1 MDENKNYNN
10 MVMEEE
16 EISLYEIF
24 SILVRKK
31 FLIFLFFIIAVAL
44 AVGYILITTPVYE
57 ADATMMVTPLNQYS
71 AVSSLLDGFSS
82 SSSKITT
89 EVELLTSRRN
99 IETALSLLDLSTYY
113 DKDGLPY
120 TEREWKIEDITEG
133 MLTITSVKD
142 TNIVKIAVADPSPEF
157 ARDYANAICDSYNAI
172 LTDYAKDSTQSQL
185 EFVESQIPLNRVEL
199 EKATSALA
207 AFQRDNRMMQVTQE
221 SQIELAKYNY
231 LRSRMA
237 PVSLEIGEAEAIL
250 SVIEGVPSYEEVL
263 ADEGVKSLMKD
274 ISSASKELLMFELLA
289 ISTGDRASSITS
301 MLNEDQLSRYYTL
314 SQNITG
320 YERNLTDRIRILS
333 SIDGVSSQ
341 TYAKAMTQKVM
352 GENEIAILT
361 TEADNSNAMLEKL
374 PELQKQLAELQAY
387 VEVYQT
393 MAVSLLQMKQ
403 EANLYNASITD
414 NVTEID
420 RAVLPEDPIS
430 PKKAMVLL
438 AAGFL
443 GLALGI
449 GISIILEFNDKSICS
464 VEDLKKI
471 LPSDVPVLGWIPML
485 KPKRKDRYF
494 GSVVLNNPASF
505 EAEKYKLI
513 ASSFI
518 FNQKKGDKHRVV
530 TVCSDDKNEGKT
542 SVMANVAVSLTQNG
556 YKVLLI
562 DGDLRMPSCEQFF
575 RIEHQVRGLC
585 DIVIEGED
593 LNNCIVKPI
602 AEVENLHLLPCGTK
616 PLIPSV
622 IYAHENF
629 SALIEQVKEIYDIV
643 LFDAPP
649 LEYAS
654 ELLSLVRFAPE
665 VLIVSRAGISNK
677 LVLSDMIESLR
688 NAGAKISGVCLNALI
703 YSHGTKGSYGY
714 GYSHASKD
722 KASMASVM
730 KRIPFFS
737 SRKVYYRKRYKRDTK
752 YRDRGVS
759 GVKIRPSHPYA
770 PELDA

>member
-1 MDENKNYNN
+1 MDENRTYNN
-10 MVMEEE
+10 TVMEED

-31 FLIFLFFIIAVAL
+31 FLICLFFVVFVAL
-44 AVGYILITTPVYE
+44 AVGYIFIATPIYE
-57 ADATMMVTPLNQYS
+57 ADATMMVTPLNQSS
-71 AVSSLLDGFSS
+71 AVSSLLEGFSS

-99 IETALSLLDLSTYY
+99 IENALSLLDLSSYY

-120 TEREWKIEDITEG
+120 TEREFTAAGIAEH

-142 TNIVKIAVADPSPEF
+142 TNIVKIIVSDPSPEF
-157 ARDYANAICDSYNAI
+157 AQDFANAICDSYNSI

-231 LRSRMA
+231 LKNRMA
-237 PVSLEIGEAEAIL
+237 PVSLEIGEAEAVI
-250 SVIEGVPSYEEVL
+250 SVIEGVPTYEEIL
-263 ADEGVKSLMKD
+263 ADESVRALMKD
-274 ISSASKELLMFELLA
+274 ISSASRELLMFDLLA
-289 ISTGDRASSITS
+289 ISTGGGASSITS

-314 SQNITG
+314 SQNMTG
-320 YERNLTDRIRILS
+320 FERNLTDRIRTLS
-333 SIDGVSSQ
+333 TVDGISSQ

-361 TEADNSNAMLEKL
+361 AEADNSNVMLEKL
-374 PELQKQLAELQAY
+374 PELQRQLAELQSD

-393 MAVSLLQMKQ
+393 MEVSLLQMKQ

-420 RAVLPEDPIS
+420 RAALPEEPVS
-430 PKKAMVLL
+430 PQKAKVLL
-438 AAGFL
+438 VAGFL
-443 GLALGI
+443 GLAMGI
-449 GISIILEFNDKSICS
+449 GLSIILEFNDKTICS

-471 LPSDVPVLGWIPML
+471 LPSETPVLGWIPML
-485 KPKRKDRYF
+485 KPQRKERYL
-494 GSVVLNNPASF
+494 GSVVLNNPTSF
-505 EAEKYKLI
+505 EAERYKLI
-513 ASSFI
+513 ASTFI

-556 YKVLLI
+556 YKVLLV

-575 RIEHQVRGLC
+575 KIEHQVRGLC
-585 DIVIEGED
+585 DIIMEGENI
-593 LNNCIVKPI
+593 NNCIVQPI
-602 AEVENLHLLPCGTK
+602 AEVDNLHLLPCGTK

-622 IYAHENF
+622 IYSHENF
-629 SALIEQVKEIYDIV
+629 ASLIETVKDIYDIV

-665 VLIVSRAGISNK
+665 VIIVSRAGISNK
-677 LVLSDMIESLR
+677 LVLAELIETLS
-688 NAGAKISGVCLNALI
+688 NAGAKIAGVCLNALI
-703 YSHGTKGSYGY
+703 FSNGTKSGYGY
-714 GYSHASKD
+714 GYSNKD
-722 KASMASVM
+722 KAAMASIM
-730 KRIPFFS
+730 KRIPFYS

-752 YRDRGVS
+752 YRNKDAS
-759 GVKIRPSHPYA
+759 GVKIRPIHPYA
-770 PELDA
+770 PDLDV